1 MLVSF
6 VVPCYNEEESLPI
19 FYKEACHV
27 SDILRKE
34 YQAELSLS
42 LSMMAHPM
50 ELSRNSENCG
60 RRMIVFGLSLS
71 PVISVRKLACMLA

>member
-19 FYKEACHV
+19 FYKEACHF

-34 YQAELSLS
+34 YQAE
-42 LSMMAHPM
+42 A
-50 ELSRNSENCG
+50 
-60 RRMIVFGLSLS
+60 
-71 PVISVRKLACMLA
+71 